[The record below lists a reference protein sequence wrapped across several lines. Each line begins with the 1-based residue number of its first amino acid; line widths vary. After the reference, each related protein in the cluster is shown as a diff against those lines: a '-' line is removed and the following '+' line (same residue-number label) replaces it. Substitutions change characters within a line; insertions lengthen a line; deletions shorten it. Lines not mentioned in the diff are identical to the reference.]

1 MTVLELIW
9 KATQQVV
16 ITKQSDPNTWYG
28 FGSGFFLRYKKKLFF
43 ITARHVVFDTLDS
56 EKDGN
61 VATDE
66 MEHQIAVVN
75 NVKGDDLSTATTP
88 ISGIYTFDWFKLKTE
103 EQYELTGEWIST
115 DAPDVAISLLKE
127 DFKMPFLTHELVD
140 YDNSLIVSS
149 ELPKLIFPEASIG
162 SLDKDGYFIV
172 TGTVQNKI
180 VDGVRLERK
189 NAVHMDLRYSETL
202 KDGDILLSYP
212 APVYQTEWAG
222 LSGSPVL
229 DATGALV
236 GMLLRASEVS
246 NEVLVKPM
254 AQIIRF
260 LDYVLKVEP

>member
-1 MTVLELIW
+1 MTILELIW

-43 ITARHVVFDTLDS
+43 ITARHVVFDTIDS
-56 EKDGN
+56 EGDGEIT
-61 VATDE
+61 TDE
-66 MEHQIAVVN
+66 KEHQIAVVN
-75 NVKGDDLSTATTP
+75 NVQGDGLSTAITP
-88 ISGIYTFDWFKLKTE
+88 ISGIYTFDWFKLNTE
-103 EQYELTGEWIST
+103 DQYELTGEWINS

-127 DFKMPFLTHELVD
+127 DFKLPFYTHELVD
-140 YDNSLIVSS
+140 YDNSPIVHKGLS
-149 ELPKLIFPEASIG
+149 KLEFQEGSIG

-172 TGTVQNKI
+172 TGTVQNKLI
-180 VDGVRLERK
+180 DGVRLERK

-202 KDGDILLSYP
+202 KDGDVLLSYP
-212 APVYQTEWAG
+212 NPIKLSEWAG

-236 GMLLRASEVS
+236 GMLLRASEDT

-260 LDYVLKVEP
+260 LDYILKVKS